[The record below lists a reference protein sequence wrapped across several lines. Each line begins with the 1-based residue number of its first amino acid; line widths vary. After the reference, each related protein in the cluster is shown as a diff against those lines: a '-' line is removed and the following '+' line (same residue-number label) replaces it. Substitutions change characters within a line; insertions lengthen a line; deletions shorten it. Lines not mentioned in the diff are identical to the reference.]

1 MADSPIRLII
11 ADDMEPIREYLNM
24 VLGHEPDMKIIGSVA
39 TGKESLDLAI
49 KTLPDVMLLDVE
61 METPKAGVEVIR
73 EVSKKNLDLKCVV
86 LTHFCDDET
95 VFSAF
100 EAGAVD
106 YVLKNSSAGEILE
119 SVRSA
124 AREMSPIRPQVAQMI
139 REEFRVMRAERAA
152 LVSTLNIVYKL
163 TPTELALLRLLAEG
177 KTQREIAEI
186 RYVAPS
192 TIRTHVANILKKFDE
207 STVRDVV
214 KRLRRLGIF
223 EIFHVDFEEGE
234 VENQ

>member
-1 MADSPIRLII
+1 MENSPIRLII

-24 VLGHEPDMKIIGSVA
+24 VLGHEPDMQIIGSVA
-39 TGKESLDLAI
+39 TGKEALELALET
-49 KTLPDVMLLDVE
+49 KPDVMLLDVE

-73 EVSKKNLDLKCVV
+73 ALSEKMTNIRCVI
-86 LTHFCDDET
+86 LTHFGDDET

-106 YVLKNSSAGEILE
+106 YVLKNASAAEILE

-124 AREMSPIRPQVAQMI
+124 ACDMSPIRPQVAHMI
-139 REEFRVMRAERAA
+139 REEFRVMRAERASLIA
-152 LVSTLNIVYKL
+152 TLNIVYKL

-177 KTQREIAEI
+177 KTQKEIAEI

-207 STVRDVV
+207 PTVRDVV
-214 KRLRRLGIF
+214 RRLKHLGIF
-223 EIFHVDFEEGE
+223 EIFSLQVDGE
-234 VENQ
+234 D